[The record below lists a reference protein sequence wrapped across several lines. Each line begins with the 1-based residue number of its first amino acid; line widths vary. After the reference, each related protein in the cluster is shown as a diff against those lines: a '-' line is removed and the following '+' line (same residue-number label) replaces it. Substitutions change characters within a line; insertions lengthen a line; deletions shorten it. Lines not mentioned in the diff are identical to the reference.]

1 MSSLLDL
8 GPLTEE
14 VEIRGVKLTVR
25 GLTASN
31 LFKLFAEFP
40 DMQQMLAQMGTAGAV
55 MMNLAPDL
63 FAKVIAIATGSPGDA
78 AIEARAKE
86 LAAADQMAILS
97 TVQRLSFPQGF
108 GPFVE
113 QLTKLAGTDMTGT
126 TTSSETSSVPGNS
139 SRAPS
144 NAALQTDSPGM
155 MRGVSPSAS

>member
-25 GLTASN
+25 GLTTAN
-31 LFKLFAEFP
+31 VFKLFSDVP
-40 DMQQMLAQMGTAGAV
+40 DMQEMLSQMGTAGAV

-63 FAKVIAIATGSPGDA
+63 FAKIIAIATGSPGDA
-78 AIEARAKE
+78 AMEARAKE
-86 LAAADQMAILS
+86 LGAADQMMILNA
-97 TVQRLSFPQGF
+97 VQRLSFPQGF

-113 QLTKLAGTDMTGT
+113 QITKLAGMDTI
-126 TTSSETSSVPGNS
+126 TSSETLNAQGNS

-144 NAALQTDSPGM
+144 SAALQTDSPGM
-155 MRGVSPSAS
+155 TRGTSPPAN